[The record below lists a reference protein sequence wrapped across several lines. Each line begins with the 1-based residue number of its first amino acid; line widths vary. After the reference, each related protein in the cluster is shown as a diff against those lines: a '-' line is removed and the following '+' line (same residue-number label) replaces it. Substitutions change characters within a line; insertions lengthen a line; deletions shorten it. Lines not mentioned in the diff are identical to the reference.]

1 MELQARKE
9 ELHDAKLAFERAR
22 RKGADVWHDT
32 KKYFYAQRQERAELA
47 EKEFIAR
54 NSRIDQGD
62 FEL

>member
-1 MELQARKE
+1 MENRAEKE
-9 ELHDAKLAFERAR
+9 RLYDAKKAFERAR

-54 NSRIDQGD
+54 NSRIEQGD
-62 FEL
+62 FEE